1 MVILLAV
8 SLFQCQIFGIRACDV
23 ECLGIPD
30 ELRKAV
36 RVNREDELG

>member
-1 MVILLAV
+1 MVLLAV
-8 SLFQCQIFGIRACDV
+8 SLFQYQIVGIRACDV
-23 ECLGIPD
+23 ECLGIPN